1 MYDIAKDFVIPLI
14 APVVAIIV
22 PTIFFYVIPSR
33 WNRQSA
39 AISLFNSFFS
49 EDMRRARLEA
59 WTFFVTENH
68 QVTAESINERLD
80 RFLVY
85 LIEPAANKRL
95 EQGEHDIFQKV
106 SRVLDFFAIVDG
118 CLERRVVEPQMVR
131 AFLSYYYLW
140 WRDMVMIPLRSRPL
154 GQSQPMRVV
163 PIWWHPLR
171 HLDAICRYETAG

>member
-1 MYDIAKDFVIPLI
+1 MYEIVKDFLIPLI

-22 PTIFFYVIPSR
+22 PTIFFYIIPSR

-39 AISLFNSFFS
+39 SIALFNSFFS

-59 WTFFVTENH
+59 WTYFVTENNV
-68 QVTAESINERLD
+68 VTSANINERLD
-80 RFLVY
+80 SFLMY
-85 LIEPAANKRL
+85 LIEPATNKRL
-95 EQGEHDIFQKV
+95 EQSQHDIFQKI
-106 SRVLDFFAIVDG
+106 SRVLDFFAIVEG

-154 GQSQPMRVV
+154 SQAKPMRVV
-163 PIWWHPLR
+163 PMWWHALPS
-171 HLDAICRYETAG
+171 LDAICRYEPEK